1 MIICRNLCVFF
12 IIFEMINKNGMSS
25 FYIYPHRAY
34 LNSDIHI
41 FADHGE
47 EITLCHNDM
56 EIKRLSLSDKGYG
69 TFSRFCEP
77 GEYQFADS
85 KGNVETLLVEDAYRY
100 GTSKYK
106 NSWLFTNPDILFIQL
121 YDRLKI
127 YDLSKNCYVF
137 EENDLCP
144 DSIEQ
149 IKPNLFLFK
158 SDRHTDND
166 VKVCD
171 YSLFS
176 TDTFSFLNSVS
187 FNETLACVGER
198 IVVRNRKEVSIL
210 EIESLKPCITVSCGY
225 SSSAWVHDGWLYVV
239 GNTDNEI
246 VAVNIISLSN
256 SCIAKNH
263 DIVSLTINGIILI
276 YNEDGLA
283 YVDMKR
289 YTGKID
295 SSNANHITSIP
306 PEFDKISFVGQWHIK
321 GIEVNS
327 YSEFLAKRSEIKENR
342 RILDSCTYKEIEYE
356 LLTADSERDEVI
368 CRTKVS
374 LSEYS
379 RERTGTKASLNSS
392 TEKSFSIFNAGNV
405 VKSFPNKTVISCTDG
420 GLLLFKGQKSIIR
433 ASPEELNWKNDKN
446 INNGNR
452 SNGLMEVPRIYRN
465 CFAIEAFYRGKNI
478 VVAIH
483 PSSIEASVIYT
494 KRDGIR
500 ISCREGGGN
509 NNRHERIYDI
519 KLTSTG
525 DVRSRSLSCD
535 EKVFGNGILRDSHYC
550 CSGDVFEV
558 VRREEL
564 FLFVKDEKGRCYLVT
579 SSGMSPWNRD
589 ESKKPYDRGQL
600 IDGVSNDG
608 TRLVVKSGGKI
619 CVCDCNGRDI
629 HTICMK
635 EVVYT
640 DGIISPDGVH
650 LIYESD
656 NRYQMIDIESGE
668 SEHYFNSRCIGYSRD
683 GSLIVEDVDDYRK
696 ALIMDPRTFQ
706 MVNAEDYVYY
716 QYQSPDGSLNSP
728 TNRKYKYYHKID
740 ERYVSKAEYDQLI
753 SQLGSRQDPMGISTH
768 IRPDELLKNRTR
780 YYDMYKEYFN
790 NRTDTKSVGFIFG
803 KPSPDVLKRITI
815 DHIRAEDIVERRQ
828 YITVSNNKSSYDIL
842 ISDIDYINYVAF
854 SFDNQ
859 YVGIVGKLDKNQSG
873 GYIHI
878 EMILYQ
884 DDKIVGSE
892 CVYKSEGWW
901 GVSKMAT
908 WTCGFSIDGTF
919 YTYDSL
925 PITYTINPTIESD
938 NKQIVQRIP
947 HRSWLCTSK
956 SGRYV
961 ALSEQGYE
969 AMGVGGRG
977 HMPSSALHVISIPD
991 KNQVLDTYCGRNI
1004 QCHSYKHYF
1013 KKNVNM
1019 AAFSD
1024 NEKRL
1029 MTVRNDGVIY
1039 IHNMPKED
1047 AYD

>member
-12 IIFEMINKNGMSS
+12 LIFEMINKNGMSS

-56 EIKRLSLSDKGYG
+56 EIKRLSLSDKGHG
-69 TFSRFCEP
+69 TTRFGEP
-77 GEYQFADS
+77 GEYQFTDS
-85 KGNVETLLVEDAYRY
+85 KGNVETVLVEDAYRY

-106 NSWLFTNPDILFIQL
+106 KSWIFTNPDILFIQL

-158 SDRHTDND
+158 SDRHTDED

-176 TDTFSFLNSVS
+176 TDSFSFLNSVS
-187 FNETLACVGER
+187 FNDTLACLGGR
-198 IVVRNRKEVSIL
+198 IVVRNRKGVSIL
-210 EIESLKPCITVSCGY
+210 ETESLNPCITIPCCY
-225 SSSAWVHDGWLYVV
+225 SASAWVHDGWLYVV

-246 VAVNIISLSN
+246 VAVKIMDLSE
-256 SCIAKNH
+256 SSIEKNP
-263 DIVSLTINGIILI
+263 DIVSLTSHGLLLI
-276 YNEDGLA
+276 YSREGLA
-283 YVDMKR
+283 FIDMKL

-295 SSNANHITSIP
+295 PNNAHYFTSIP
-306 PEFDKISFVGQWHIK
+306 PGFDKFSFVGKWHIK

-327 YSEFLAKRSEIKENR
+327 NSEFLAKRSEIIENK
-342 RILDSCTYKEIEYE
+342 RILDLCTYKEIEYE

-368 CRTKVS
+368 FSKKVS
-374 LSEYS
+374 LLEYS
-379 RERTGTKASLNSS
+379 REKAGTKVSNNSS
-392 TEKSFSIFNAGNV
+392 TEKSLSIFNAGKE
-405 VKSFPNKTVISCTDG
+405 VKSFPDKTVITCTDS

-433 ASPEELNWKNDKN
+433 AT
-446 INNGNR
+446 
-452 SNGLMEVPRIYRN
+452 MAYRN
-465 CFAIEAFYRGKNI
+465 CFAVEAFYRGNSV
-478 VVAIH
+478 VVAAH
-483 PSSIEASVIYT
+483 PSSMETSVVHASKDHIQL
-494 KRDGIR
+494 
-500 ISCREGGGN
+500 SCREGVTKN
-509 NNRHERIYDI
+509 NNERIYDI
-519 KLTSTG
+519 KLTPKG
-525 DVRSRSLSCD
+525 EVRSRLLSCD
-535 EKVFGNGILRDSHYC
+535 EKVFGNGILRGSQYC
-550 CSGDVFEV
+550 CSGNIFEV
-558 VRREEL
+558 VRREDL
-564 FLFVKDEKGRCYLVT
+564 FLSVKDEKGHCYLVT
-579 SSGMSPWNRD
+579 VSGMSPWNRD
-589 ESKKPYDRGQL
+589 VSKKPYDRGRL
-600 IDGVSNDG
+600 IEGVSNDG
-608 TRLVVKSGGKI
+608 TRVIVKDGGKI
-619 CVCDCNGRDI
+619 FVCDCNGRDI

-635 EVVYT
+635 EVIYT
-640 DGIISPDGVH
+640 DGIISPDGIH

-683 GSLIVEDVDDYRK
+683 GSLIVEDVNDARK

-706 MVNAEDYVYY
+706 IVNADDYVHY
-716 QYQSPDGSLNSP
+716 QFQSPDGSLRAS
-728 TNRKYKYYHKID
+728 TNRKIKYYHLLE
-740 ERYVSKAEYDQLI
+740 ERFVSKEEYDQLI
-753 SQLGSRQDPMGISTH
+753 SQLGSRQDRMGIATH
-768 IRPDELLKNRTR
+768 IGPDELLKNRTR
-780 YYDMYKEYFN
+780 YYDLNKEYFN
-790 NRTDTKSVGFIFG
+790 NRIGTRTVVRIFG
-803 KPSPDVLKRITI
+803 SPSPDVLKKIAI
-815 DHIRAEDIVERRQ
+815 DNIRAEDIVERRQ
-828 YITVSNNKSSYDIL
+828 YITVSNSTSSYDL
-842 ISDIDYINYVAF
+842 RISDIDYINYVAF

-859 YVGIVGKLDKNQSG
+859 YVGIVGKPDTTQRG

-878 EMILYQ
+878 EKIQYQ
-884 DDKIVGSE
+884 DKKIVGSE
-892 CVYKSEGWW
+892 CAYKSEGWL
-901 GVSKMAT
+901 GVSRMAT

-919 YTYDSL
+919 YTYDSM
-925 PITYTINPTIESD
+925 PITYTINPIINPD
-938 NKQIVQRIP
+938 NKQIVQKLP

-969 AMGVGGRG
+969 AMGTGGRG
-977 HMPSSALHVISIPD
+977 HMPSSALHVISMPD
-991 KNQVLDTYCGRNI
+991 KNHVLDTYCGRNI

-1024 NEKRL
+1024 NDKRL

>member
-1 MIICRNLCVFF
+1 
-12 IIFEMINKNGMSS
+12 MSS

-47 EITLCHNDM
+47 VITLRHNDM
-56 EIKRLSLSDKGYG
+56 EIKRLSLADIGHA
-69 TFSRFCEP
+69 TFSRFNEP
-77 GEYQFADS
+77 GEYQFVDS
-85 KGNVETLLVEDAYRY
+85 KGNVETVLVEDAYRY

-127 YDLSKNCYVF
+127 YDLSKNCCIF

-171 YSLFS
+171 FSLFS
-176 TDTFSFLNSVS
+176 TESFSFLNSVS

-198 IVVRNRKEVSIL
+198 IVVRNKGEVSIL
-210 EIESLKPCITVSCGY
+210 EIESLRPCLTVSCGY
-225 SSSAWVHDGWLYVV
+225 SSSAWVHEGWLYVV

-246 VAVNIISLSN
+246 VAVNIMDLSKR
-256 SCIAKNH
+256 CIAKNP
-263 DIVSLTINGIILI
+263 DIVSLTSHGLLMI
-276 YNEDGLA
+276 YSGDGLA
-283 YVDMKR
+283 YIDMKR

-295 SSNANHITSIP
+295 SSKADHITSIP
-306 PEFDKISFVGQWHIK
+306 PEFDKISFVGQWYIK

-327 YSEFLAKRSEIKENR
+327 YSEFLAKRAEIIEDR

-356 LLTADSERDEVI
+356 LLSADSEHDEVI

-379 RERTGTKASLNSS
+379 RERTGTKFTNNSR
-392 TEKSFSIFNAGNV
+392 TENSFIIFNAGKV
-405 VKSFPNKTVISCTDG
+405 VKSFPNETVISCSDS
-420 GLLLFKGQKSIIR
+420 GLLLFKGRKSIIR
-433 ASPEELNWKNDKN
+433 ATPEEPNWNNDKN
-446 INNGNR
+446 KNNGYR
-452 SNGLMEVPRIYRN
+452 SNGLMEVPQVYRD
-465 CFAIEAFYRGKNI
+465 CIAIEAFYRGKNI

-483 PSSIEASVIYT
+483 PSSIETSVIYT

-500 ISCREGGGN
+500 ISCRVGLGN
-509 NNRHERIYDI
+509 NNRHERIYEI

-525 DVRSRSLSCD
+525 DVKSQLLSCD
-535 EKVFGNGILRDSHYC
+535 EIVFGNGILRDSHYC

-579 SSGMSPWNRD
+579 ASGMSPWNRD

-608 TRLVVKSGGKI
+608 TRVVVKDGGRI
-619 CVCDCNGRDI
+619 FVSDCNGGDI
-629 HTICMK
+629 HSICMK

-650 LIYESD
+650 LIYESE

-683 GSLIVEDVDDYRK
+683 GSLIVEDVDDSRK
-696 ALIMDPRTFQ
+696 ALVMDPKTFQ
-706 MVNAEDYVYY
+706 MVNAEDYAYY
-716 QYQSPDGSLNSP
+716 QFQSPDGTLNSP
-728 TNRKYKYYHKID
+728 TSRKYKYYHMID
-740 ERYVSKAEYDQLI
+740 ERYVSKDEYDQLI
-753 SQLGSRQDPMGISTH
+753 SQLGSRQDIMEIFTH
-768 IRPDELLKNRTR
+768 LHPDELLKNRTR
-780 YYDMYKEYFN
+780 YYDMYNEYFN
-790 NRTDTKSVGFIFG
+790 NRVDTKSYEQILG
-803 KPSPDVLKRITI
+803 KLSPANLKKIAI
-815 DHIRAEDIVERRQ
+815 DSIRAESIVERRQ
-828 YITVSNNKSSYDIL
+828 FITVSNSISSYDLL

-878 EMILYQ
+878 EKIQYQ

-901 GVSKMAT
+901 GVSKKAT

-919 YTYDSL
+919 YTYDSI
-925 PITYTINPTIESD
+925 PITYTINPTIEYD
-938 NKQIVQRIP
+938 NKQIIQRIP

-977 HMPSSALHVISIPD
+977 HMPSSAMHVISMPD

-1047 AYD
+1047 A